1 VSDARLAEMSAVELE
16 ISTDVAQLYYGIQTT
31 YQLIELLNESRAVA
45 AFAVQ
50 PHEARA
56 ARGLES
62 RTELEAAHGRRPV
75 SGNASTKRCWPNRAA
90 AANSIWSAPS
100 STVLLFAPYRREKNG
115 PNPTD
120 RRKLG
125 SKHHLIVEAQGIP
138 LAVILSG
145 ANCHDIKQLNA
156 LVSAIPPIRGKP
168 GRPLRKPDIAQDD
181 RGYSSNKHR
190 QALREQGIVP
200 ELTRIGAPHAVAA
213 WAKRAG
219 SSSALLRGCITID
232 A

>member
-1 VSDARLAEMSAVELE
+1 MKRGRRAGS
-16 ISTDVAQLYYGIQTT
+16 
-31 YQLIELLNESRAVA
+31 SRAPNSKRRMAEGRCLATHPRSVA
-45 AFAVQ
+45 GRIA
-50 PHEARA
+50 PPRPTRSGARH
-56 ARGLES
+56 RRQFFYS
-62 RTELEAAHGRRPV
+62 RRIGGKKT
-75 SGNASTKRCWPNRAA
+75 
-90 AANSIWSAPS
+90 
-100 STVLLFAPYRREKNG
+100 G